1 MNIDRQTRTARR
13 YVFTTPAFIAIR
25 WRQAHVF
32 NFHLAAK
39 HTASIED
46 CKYYYKISTFGREN
60 TYATTTLR
68 RMGRRGTG

>member
-46 CKYYYKISTFGREN
+46 CKYYYKISEPTSVCALRCGELRE
-60 TYATTTLR
+60 T
-68 RMGRRGTG
+68 